1 MAGSVSRELVQSQ
14 RTDQRWKMEES
25 YWNPN
30 SQGIEGMSVG
40 QKYQQR
46 NVFTSN
52 GGSTQR
58 LSLKFAVSKFQKR
71 SFQII
76 FSKFIFLAKSFYETC
91 KEIKFHA

>member
-25 YWNPN
+25 YWN
-30 SQGIEGMSVG
+30 SQGIEGMSIG

-52 GGSTQR
+52 RGSTQR
-58 LSLKFAVSKFQKR
+58 VSLKFAVSKFQKR

-76 FSKFIFLAKSFYETC
+76 FSKLVFLAKSFYETC